1 MDETYIRIID
11 LPSTVKG
18 VTVRDEDGC
27 FNIYINSSLSED
39 QRRLAIEH
47 EMKHINRGDFDDL
60 CAEIS
65 DLETN
70 MP

>member
-11 LPSTVKG
+11 LPSTVHG
-18 VTVRDEDGC
+18 VTVRDEDGNY
-27 FNIYINSSLSED
+27 NIYINSSLSAD
-39 QRRLAIEH
+39 ARQRAIEH
-47 EMKHINRGDFDDL
+47 ELKHINRGDFDDI
-60 CAEIS
+60 CSEIS

>member
-18 VTVRDEDGC
+18 VTVRDEDGS
-27 FNIYINSSLSED
+27 FNIYINSALSEN

-65 DLETN
+65 ALETD